1 MLSPCGYSMLQLYP
15 YIKSLWHTQRTILTN
30 FLGQYWS
37 PALQCFCSG
46 LERDHELGTYSDNTA
61 DILLTIYQIYPD
73 ISWIIS
79 DDIYIWCILYIYCY
93 CPTPAFIPR
102 PLSRSSVPLD
112 RPCPAW
118 SRWSRPCPAAWWRK
132 CRRRSARKWGRWRRP
147 WHLRWDGVSR
157 HGIHMDL
164 VVDGCNRMVTIFPF
178 FKIHVFDWCNKSST
192 YGWLFIAH
200 TNSSPPPW
208 ISSAVNASS
217 RR

>member
-79 DDIYIWCILYIYCY
+79 DDIYIY
-93 CPTPAFIPR
+93 
-102 PLSRSSVPLD
+102 D
-112 RPCPAW
+112 
-118 SRWSRPCPAAWWRK
+118 
-132 CRRRSARKWGRWRRP
+132 
-147 WHLRWDGVSR
+147 
-157 HGIHMDL
+157 
-164 VVDGCNRMVTIFPF
+164 
-178 FKIHVFDWCNKSST
+178 VFYTSID
-192 YGWLFIAH
+192 IAQPQL
-200 TNSSPPPW
+200 SSPVHSPVPPSPWTGRVRHDLGGLGRVRQRGGGSAAGGRQGSEGAEEGPGTSGGTAWVAMGSTW
-208 ISSAVNASS
+208 IWWLMGAIGWWPSSHFLKSMFLIGAINHQHMAGCLLLILTVVHHHGFHPQ
-217 RR
+217 

>member
-37 PALQCFCSG
+37 PALQCFWSG
-46 LERDHELGTYSDNTA
+46 LEQDHELGTYSDNTA

-73 ISWIIS
+73 ISWIIP
-79 DDIYIWCILYIYCY
+79 DDIYIYIYY
-93 CPTPAFIPR
+93 VFYTSIDIAQPQ
-102 PLSRSSVPLD
+102 LSSPVHSPFLRMISVVS
-112 RPCPAW
+112 AV
-118 SRWSRPCPAAWWRK
+118 SGSVVAK

-164 VVDGCNRMVTIFPF
+164 VVDGCNRMVTISPLTIFPF
-178 FKIHVFDWCNKSST
+178 FKIHVFDWCNKLST

-200 TNSSPPPW
+200 TNSSPPP
-208 ISSAVNASS
+208 
-217 RR
+217 